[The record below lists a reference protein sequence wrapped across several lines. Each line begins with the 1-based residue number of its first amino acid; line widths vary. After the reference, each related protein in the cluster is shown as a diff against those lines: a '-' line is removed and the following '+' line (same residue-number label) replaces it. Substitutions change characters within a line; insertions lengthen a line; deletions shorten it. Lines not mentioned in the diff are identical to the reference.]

1 MDQKYTNDFRF
12 WYNKDLDQNL
22 AWLTQKTKEPKSNK
36 ENFTFLSHTVNM
48 IELQSNKKVATPLFL
63 LQPPPP
69 FTGLSPLS
77 SKKSCTPQVTQ
88 FLEGLILPL
97 IRGGGEVPTMEP
109 Q

>member
-48 IELQSNKKVATPLFL
+48 IELQSNKKVATPRFL

-69 FTGLSPLS
+69 LL
-77 SKKSCTPQVTQ
+77 QVYPP
-88 FLEGLILPL
+88 FLAKNL
-97 IRGGGEVPTMEP
+97 VPRK
-109 Q
+109 